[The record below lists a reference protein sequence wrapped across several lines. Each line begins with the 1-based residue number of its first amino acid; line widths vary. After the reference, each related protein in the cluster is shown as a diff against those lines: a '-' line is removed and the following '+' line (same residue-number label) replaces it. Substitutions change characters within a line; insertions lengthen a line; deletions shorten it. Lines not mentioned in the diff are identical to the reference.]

1 MSKTHRPTIG
11 WIVAGSLL
19 FGFLLAVLLVALPFA
34 GAEENIISGVVLLA
48 FAVGWALLALLS
60 RLTDQPQRWPI
71 VTAGVMATCG
81 IAMVAWPDA
90 IVHDGVGWVWPPVL
104 LTLVA
109 WMGVRSRRELRSPT
123 RYWLLYPLFAALAL
137 AAVGGLYE
145 MARET
150 SDRSALP
157 MPGKLVDVGGHRL
170 HLHCIGSG
178 SPTVV
183 LLPGAGGF
191 SSSWGW
197 IAPAIARDARVCVY
211 DLAGRGWSES
221 ATRPQDG
228 VALATDLHNLLANA
242 NETGPYVLAGHSFGG
257 LYVLNFA
264 ARYPEQV
271 AGVVLLDSTHPDM
284 FTRLPAYPMIWEA
297 FRRASAVFP
306 SLARLGIGRVVY
318 RSDFDK
324 LPLQSRREE
333 VAFWSTARMARSQH
347 AEWTEAP
354 IVMRQAHSLT
364 TLSPRPLIVVTAAL
378 EAQDGWVPLQRELA
392 ALSVNSQQRVVPDA
406 THMSLVDDERD
417 ACNST
422 DAIRAVIQAVRG
434 GTPLSL
440 LAAR

>member
-1 MSKTHRPTIG
+1 MSNTHRPTIG
-11 WIVAGSLL
+11 WIVAGSLI

-48 FAVGWALLALLS
+48 FAVGWALLAVLS
-60 RLTDQPQRWPI
+60 RVTDQPQRWPI
-71 VTAGVMATCG
+71 VPAAVMAIFG
-81 IAMVAWPDA
+81 VGLVAWPNV
-90 IVHDGVGWVWPPVL
+90 IVHDGIGWVWPLAL
-104 LTLVA
+104 LTLVV
-109 WMGVRSRRELRSPT
+109 WMFIRSRRELRSLT

-145 MARET
+145 IAKEA
-150 SDRSALP
+150 SDRSAFP
-157 MPGKLVDVGGHRL
+157 MPGKLVDVGGYRL
-170 HLHCIGSG
+170 HLLCMGSG

-183 LLPGAGGF
+183 LLPGAGGL

-197 IAPAIARDARVCVY
+197 IAPAVARDSRVCVY

-221 ATRPQDG
+221 AMRPQDG
-228 VALATDLHNLLANA
+228 VALATDLHNLLTNA
-242 NETGPYVLAGHSFGG
+242 QETGPYVLAGHSFGG

-284 FTRLPAYPMIWEA
+284 FTRLPAYPMIWDA

-306 SLARLGIGRVVY
+306 SLARFGVGRVVY

-347 AEWTEAP
+347 AEWMEAP
-354 IVMRQAHSLT
+354 LVMRQAHALK
-364 TLSPRPLIVVTAAL
+364 TLSPRPLIVVTAGL
-378 EAQDGWVPLQRELA
+378 EAQTGWVPLQRELA
-392 ALSVNSQQRVVPDA
+392 ALSGNSQQRVVPNA
-406 THMSLVDDERD
+406 THMSLVDDEPG
-417 ACNST
+417 ASNST
-422 DAIRAVIQAVRG
+422 DAIRAVIQAVRD